1 LKEDKKKEVKKMTRL
16 VEEEWDKFIRA
27 IREDTF
33 SKDYMV
39 KHKGA
44 LALGK
49 LINQYK
55 NIVRKKGK
63 DGFQSKKKKRRKGEM
78 VFRC

>member
-1 LKEDKKKEVKKMTRL
+1 MLLEKMRPL

-44 LALGK
+44 LVSGK

-55 NIVRKKGK
+55 NIVRKKG
-63 DGFQSKKKKRRKGEM
+63 
-78 VFRC
+78 